1 MKKKIIITM
10 WVLLVCGIIVSIG
23 ILLSIGA
30 GYVGYMPEMKQLSN
44 PVDKF
49 ASQVISADN
58 KLVGTYSYG
67 ATNRIFTEYDSISP
81 DLVNAL
87 IATED
92 ERFYEHSGIDV
103 KALMRAIIKRG
114 IFGQKN
120 AGGGSTIT
128 QQLAK
133 QLYSERAQ
141 STMERLMQKPIE
153 WMIALELER
162 YYTKEEIITLYL
174 NYFDFLHN
182 AVGIKTASRTYFNKD
197 PYNLTIEEAA
207 TLVGMCKNPSY
218 FNPVRSPERAQ
229 QRRNVVIDQ
238 MLKSGYLTTAQS
250 DSIKAI
256 PLTLN
261 FHRVDHKSGIG
272 TYFREY
278 LRQVL
283 MAKRPV
289 RSDYASWQDQKY
301 YEDSL
306 AWERDPLYG
315 WCNKNLNREGRP
327 YNLYTDG
334 LKIYSTLD
342 SRMQEAA
349 EQSVYEHVTCYLQ
362 PAFEREQVGNPN
374 RPYYR
379 GLSAR
384 QVAGDIDRAKRQ
396 SERYVMMKKN
406 GHTEQEIEQS
416 FNEKI
421 EMTVYDPHGDKDTI
435 MSPLD
440 SIRYYKGYLHTG
452 FVCME
457 TITGDVKAYVG
468 GVDYTHFRYD
478 MAGQGRR
485 QVGST
490 IKPFLYA
497 LAMDNGFTPDD
508 LAPNV
513 QQTYHIGNQT
523 WTPRNSGKS
532 RIGEMVTL
540 RWGLAQSNNWIS
552 AWLMNQLDPE
562 MLVTLIHEFGVRNN
576 RIPATMSIC
585 LGAAEI
591 SVLEMVSA
599 YTAFPMGGMRRAPR
613 FVTRIEDNEG
623 NIIAEFHPDIHNV
636 LSPDAAWKMVSLM
649 QGVINSGTGAR
660 MRSRYNIKSEMAG
673 KTGTTN
679 DNTDGWFVGYT
690 PSLAYG
696 AWVGG
701 DERDV
706 HFASMSYGQGAAAA
720 LPIAA
725 KFLKRIYAI
734 PTLGYSPDEI
744 FRAPQGSQYD
754 ANAAQTDSTMTPP
767 STTSSA
773 NVPI

>member
-1 MKKKIIITM
+1 M

-283 MAKRPV
+283 MAK
-289 RSDYASWQDQKY
+289 
-301 YEDSL
+301 
-306 AWERDPLYG
+306 
-315 WCNKNLNREGRP
+315 
-327 YNLYTDG
+327 
-334 LKIYSTLD
+334 
-342 SRMQEAA
+342 
-349 EQSVYEHVTCYLQ
+349 
-362 PAFEREQVGNPN
+362 
-374 RPYYR
+374 
-379 GLSAR
+379 
-384 QVAGDIDRAKRQ
+384 
-396 SERYVMMKKN
+396 
-406 GHTEQEIEQS
+406 
-416 FNEKI
+416 
-421 EMTVYDPHGDKDTI
+421 
-435 MSPLD
+435 
-440 SIRYYKGYLHTG
+440 
-452 FVCME
+452 
-457 TITGDVKAYVG
+457 
-468 GVDYTHFRYD
+468 
-478 MAGQGRR
+478 
-485 QVGST
+485 
-490 IKPFLYA
+490 
-497 LAMDNGFTPDD
+497 
-508 LAPNV
+508 
-513 QQTYHIGNQT
+513 
-523 WTPRNSGKS
+523 
-532 RIGEMVTL
+532 
-540 RWGLAQSNNWIS
+540 
-552 AWLMNQLDPE
+552 
-562 MLVTLIHEFGVRNN
+562 
-576 RIPATMSIC
+576 
-585 LGAAEI
+585 
-591 SVLEMVSA
+591 
-599 YTAFPMGGMRRAPR
+599 
-613 FVTRIEDNEG
+613 
-623 NIIAEFHPDIHNV
+623 
-636 LSPDAAWKMVSLM
+636 
-649 QGVINSGTGAR
+649 
-660 MRSRYNIKSEMAG
+660 
-673 KTGTTN
+673 
-679 DNTDGWFVGYT
+679 
-690 PSLAYG
+690 
-696 AWVGG
+696 
-701 DERDV
+701 
-706 HFASMSYGQGAAAA
+706 
-720 LPIAA
+720 
-725 KFLKRIYAI
+725 
-734 PTLGYSPDEI
+734 
-744 FRAPQGSQYD
+744 
-754 ANAAQTDSTMTPP
+754 
-767 STTSSA
+767 
-773 NVPI
+773 